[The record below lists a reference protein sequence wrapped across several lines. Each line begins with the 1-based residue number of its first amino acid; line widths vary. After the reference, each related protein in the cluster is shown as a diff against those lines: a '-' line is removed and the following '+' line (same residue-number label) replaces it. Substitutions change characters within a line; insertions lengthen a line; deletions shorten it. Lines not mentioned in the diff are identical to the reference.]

1 MRMIDEIVTRLTK
14 FTVKDAKDGFW
25 QKRLDTESRYK
36 TTFNTPFGRY
46 RWNRMPF
53 GISSAPE
60 VWQRTMHEFVVDL
73 NGVEVIADYFLIAG
87 FGDTEEEVLRSLET
101 NERAFFEKCRRW
113 NLKLNRKKVKRC
125 QSSVRFMGHLLTSE
139 GLKADPEKIQAILE
153 MPEPGDITA
162 LKRFLGMNNYLSK
175 YLVRLSD
182 MTESL
187 RRLDDKDVEFQWTN
201 SHTAAMEAVKFL
213 PSWTNVREPVTEL
226 RASLLY
232 LSARFNVHHYN
243 RTTVLVC

>member
-1 MRMIDEIVTRLTK
+1 MTSSL
-14 FTVKDAKDGFW
+14 
-25 QKRLDTESRYK
+25 LDSE
-36 TTFNTPFGRY
+36 
-46 RWNRMPF
+46 
-53 GISSAPE
+53 
-60 VWQRTMHEFVVDL
+60 
-73 NGVEVIADYFLIAG
+73 
-87 FGDTEEEVLRSLET
+87 TEEEVLRSLET

-125 QSSVRFMGHLLTSE
+125 QSSVRFMGHLLTSD

-162 LKRFLGMNNYLSK
+162 LRRFLGMINYLPK

-201 SHTAAMEAVKFL
+201 SHTAAMDALKKALTEAPVLSYYDVTK
-213 PSWTNVREPVTEL
+213 PVTIQCDASDTGL
-226 RASLLY
+226 GAVLLQGGQPICYASRALTDTERRYAQIEKKLLGIVWSCDKFDQY
-232 LSARFNVHHYN
+232 IYGRDIAKIECDHEPLKAVFKKDIHKSPK
-243 RTTVLVC
+243 